1 MVQPKS
7 IKYRHIIIVSMII
20 ELKYINQLPKYP
32 PPQKKKIAFTFKLL
46 HISRQTIRPYM
57 YKCVTPHVN
66 VRTSFKSVN
75 KSFIIQRWSSDKHNN
90 TVPCYYYYLYVWKWP
105 SECGRWIKLQ
115 QNTRIIVLLSMLD
128 NNEVFGRQLVIIMK
142 EKMETLPENK
152 INNQYNMIKL
162 NRTHNTVMVHTVF
175 IKLSLLRAK
184 RGISLSSLIKS
195 YSFIYIL

>member
-1 MVQPKS
+1 
-7 IKYRHIIIVSMII
+7 
-20 ELKYINQLPKYP
+20 
-32 PPQKKKIAFTFKLL
+32 
-46 HISRQTIRPYM
+46 
-57 YKCVTPHVN
+57 
-66 VRTSFKSVN
+66 
-75 KSFIIQRWSSDKHNN
+75 
-90 TVPCYYYYLYVWKWP
+90 
-105 SECGRWIKLQ
+105 
-115 QNTRIIVLLSMLD
+115 MLD